1 MLQNVGED
9 RPTRDVDTRII
20 DRSRHTGATLLRML
34 AAIVLG
40 VMLSTCSSPPSVLER
55 ILRSGELRVVTR
67 NTPAAFYYGADEPRG
82 IEYELARGYA
92 EKLGVSL
99 RIYIDDQVF
108 PDLVSGKAQIGAASL
123 TIADARRDSVTF
135 GPGYQEIEPLIVYRR
150 GTPRPRKLADLV
162 GGRLDVV
169 ASSSHAALLEK
180 LRAARAAADLGRA
193 HAALERRADS
203 PRRRRRDRLHGRGLA
218 PIRAAAAFLSR
229 SARRVPARAD
239 RPNRVGFAERRRGAS
254 REHRG
259 YFAELEATGEL
270 KRILDRYYFASSEFD
285 YVGSRA
291 FMRHVNTRL
300 PRYRD
305 YFLEGE
311 RSTGIDWRLLAA
323 IAYQESHWDPA
334 AVSPTGVRGMM
345 MLTEHTANMM
355 EVGDR
360 HDARSSILGGA
371 HYYLRVRRKVPER
384 IAEPDRSWLAVAAY
398 NLGFGH
404 LEDARIIT
412 QTQGADP
419 DSWEEVRARLPL
431 LSDKAWFSRVQRG
444 FAPGPN
450 RGHVRRQRA
459 ALLRDPDVARQPR
472 DADVAGVRA
481 AERAR
486 AGRLERLAAA
496 PRREELLQQ
505 RAALLGQHAARH
517 FDLVIQLR
525 RCGKIEHRAA
535 GARLRIG
542 RAVHDARDARVHQ
555 RADAH
560 RARLERHVQ
569 HAAG

>member
-1 MLQNVGED
+1 
-9 RPTRDVDTRII
+9 
-20 DRSRHTGATLLRML
+20 ML
-34 AAIVLG
+34 AAMVLG

-123 TIADARRDSVTF
+123 TVADARRDSVTF

-180 LRAARAAADLGRA
+180 LRAEEPLLTWVEHSQRSSDELIRRVAEGEIDYTVADSHLFELLRHFYPDLRVAFPLGPATKSRGRCRRVTTNFARTSRPISRRSRRRASSSRSSIATTSPRASSTTSARAPSCAT
-193 HAALERRADS
+193 S
-203 PRRRRRDRLHGRGLA
+203 TRG
-218 PIRAAAAFLSR
+218 
-229 SARRVPARAD
+229 
-239 RPNRVGFAERRRGAS
+239 
-254 REHRG
+254 
-259 YFAELEATGEL
+259 
-270 KRILDRYYFASSEFD
+270 
-285 YVGSRA
+285 
-291 FMRHVNTRL
+291 L

-305 YFLEGE
+305 FFLEAE

-345 MLTEHTANMM
+345 MLTEHTAEMM

-360 HDARSSILGGA
+360 RDARSSILGGA

-412 QTQGADP
+412 QTKAPIPINGRK
-419 DSWEEVRARLPL
+419 SAR
-431 LSDKAWFSRVQRG
+431 G
-444 FAPGPN
+444 C
-450 RGHVRRQRA
+450 
-459 ALLRDPDVARQPR
+459 
-472 DADVAGVRA
+472 
-481 AERAR
+481 
-486 AGRLERLAAA
+486 
-496 PRREELLQQ
+496 
-505 RAALLGQHAARH
+505 
-517 FDLVIQLR
+517 
-525 RCGKIEHRAA
+525 RC
-535 GARLRIG
+535 
-542 RAVHDARDARVHQ
+542 
-555 RADAH
+555 
-560 RARLERHVQ
+560 
-569 HAAG
+569 

>member
-9 RPTRDVDTRII
+9 RPIRGLDTRII
-20 DRSRHTGATLLRML
+20 GVPRTGEPLLRML
-34 AAIVLG
+34 AAIALG
-40 VMLSTCSSPPSVLER
+40 AMLSTCSSPPSVLER
-55 ILRSGELRVVTR
+55 ILRSGELKVVTR

-135 GPGYQEIEPLIVYRR
+135 GPGYLEIEPLIVYRR

-180 LRAARAAADLGRA
+180 LREQEPLLTWVEHTQRSSDELI
-193 HAALERRADS
+193 RRVAEGEIDYTVADS
-203 PRRRRRDRLHGRGLA
+203 NLFELLRHFYPDLRV
-218 PIRAAAAFLSR
+218 AFPLGPSDQVAWALPKGDVELR
-229 SARRVPARAD
+229 ESI
-239 RPNRVGFAERRRGAS
+239 AS
-254 REHRG
+254 
-259 YFAELEATGEL
+259 YFAEIEATGEL

-291 FMRHVNTRL
+291 FMRHVDTRL

-305 YFLEGE
+305 FFLEGE
-311 RSTGIDWRLLAA
+311 RSTGVDWRLLAA
-323 IAYQESHWDPA
+323 IGYQESHWDPG

-360 HDARSSILGGA
+360 RDARSSVLGGA
-371 HYYLRVRRKVPER
+371 HYYLRVLRKVPER

-412 QTQGADP
+412 QAQGADP
-419 DSWEEVRARLPL
+419 DQWEEVRARLPL
-431 LSDKAWFSRVQRG
+431 LSDKAWYSRVQRG
-444 FAPGPN
+444 FAPGQTAVTYVDN
-450 RGHVRRQRA
+450 VRRYYEILMWLDSHETLTSQ
-459 ALLRDPDVARQPR
+459 
-472 DADVAGVRA
+472 
-481 AERAR
+481 EF
-486 AGRLERLAAA
+486 A
-496 PRREELLQQ
+496 PP
-505 RAALLGQHAARH
+505 
-517 FDLVIQLR
+517 
-525 RCGKIEHRAA
+525 
-535 GARLRIG
+535 G
-542 RAVHDARDARVHQ
+542 RA
-555 RADAH
+555 
-560 RARLERHVQ
+560 EP
-569 HAAG
+569 AG